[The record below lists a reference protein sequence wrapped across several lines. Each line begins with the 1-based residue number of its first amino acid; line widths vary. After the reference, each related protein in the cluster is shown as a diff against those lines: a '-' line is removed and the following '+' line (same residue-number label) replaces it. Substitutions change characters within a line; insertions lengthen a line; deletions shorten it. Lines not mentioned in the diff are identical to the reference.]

1 MFQVESS
8 ESWEVDGATG
18 RLVTKKREVG
28 NEGLHVL
35 AGKALEKRAT
45 IIVEANL
52 ITWSN
57 TSIAFDINI
66 YIGNDVT
73 HIIDYFL
80 YLSLLSALIKSLIHT
95 IAL

>member
-52 ITWSN
+52 ITWSY
-57 TSIAFDINI
+57 INRI
-66 YIGNDVT
+66 RYK
-73 HIIDYFL
+73 HL
-80 YLSLLSALIKSLIHT
+80 HQK
-95 IAL
+95 